1 MTSPLQRGLRRSG
14 HWPPKRGIPPLFVKI
29 KLVALLE
36 VEKILGYEFE
46 DKNLLFK
53 ALTHKSVDPIEC
65 YEKLEFIGDGL
76 WTLLVSEY
84 AYRHIKDIYEMA
96 KARGYLISAKF
107 QAHLCVI
114 KGIHK
119 HIKTKKT
126 PEEISEKI
134 KADVIEALL
143 GGIYIDAKYDLRV
156 VKEVFLKTFGDEISK
171 ALKKRKHLENYK
183 TILANICKQ
192 QNKPLPVY
200 KVIGLDGLQV
210 LVQCNALGIKEYAS
224 GENEF
229 IAQQNCAKRILKKLQ
244 AI

>member
-1 MTSPLQRGLRRSG
+1 
-14 HWPPKRGIPPLFVKI
+14 
-29 KLVALLE
+29 VALLE

-76 WTLLVSEY
+76 WTFLVSEY

-96 KARGYLISAKF
+96 KARGYLMSAKF
-107 QAHLCVI
+107 QAHLCVV

-119 HIKTKKT
+119 HIKAKKT

-143 GGIYIDAKYDLRV
+143 GGIYIDAEYDLRV
-156 VKEVFLKTFGDEISK
+156 VKEVFLKTFGDEINK
-171 ALKKRKHLENYK
+171 ALNKRKHLENYK
-183 TILANICKQ
+183 TILADICRQ
-192 QNKPLPVY
+192 RNKPLPVY
-200 KVIGLDGLQV
+200 KIVGLDGLQV
-210 LVQCNALGIKEYAS
+210 LVECHALGIKEFAS

-229 IAQQNCAKRILKKLQ
+229 IAQQNCAKRILKKIQ
-244 AI
+244 AL